1 MISLQHTNHITRAVM
16 QGQSPYWIILS
27 EGRRNA
33 LKNVKS
39 PNQIQ
44 SLFRIRQATSKS
56 PMTLGGPKIQT
67 TILRLSELYTIR
79 KKMKNSRSNWL
90 MPSELKLMI
99 TCLDKLL
106 LLILEII
113 KLYRKAKIQYTETW
127 RLLELHRTKCLNKY
141 WAGTQHF
148 DPQKLALWQLSQLNP
163 LLAHRLIIKRIYST
177 RDYQM
182 NKLFSFSQR
191 REYLFLLKL
200 S

>member
-1 MISLQHTNHITRAVM
+1 MAMISLQHTNHITRAVM

-67 TILRLSELYTIR
+67 TILRLSELYTIH
-79 KKMKNSRSNWL
+79 KKMKNSKSNWL

-113 KLYRKAKIQYTETW
+113 KLYRKAKIQYTET
-127 RLLELHRTKCLNKY
+127 
-141 WAGTQHF
+141 
-148 DPQKLALWQLSQLNP
+148 
-163 LLAHRLIIKRIYST
+163 
-177 RDYQM
+177 
-182 NKLFSFSQR
+182 
-191 REYLFLLKL
+191 
-200 S
+200 